1 MRKLILQIFIF
12 FTCLLGCSLL
22 VLMLIQL
29 HANKEELARVK
40 EYSVGTI
47 GNREKTEVLQTL
59 RILESGYT
67 RRDLTAVD
75 SCVANT
81 FSNKDVLILGTNPT
95 EILTGKEGAKNLLL
109 GDWTYWGKVKF
120 HLDRTRFDQLD
131 STVVYVA
138 TTGEVKID
146 MWRLKLPLRITGVLV
161 NENSRWL
168 ISKLQFQYDT
178 NTNLII
184 FSWLATIGF
193 TLSLILTLLV
203 WLWTKLKRKAPRKFV
218 SKY

>member
-1 MRKLILQIFIF
+1 MRKLILQVFIF
-12 FTCLLGCSLL
+12 FTSLLGCCLL

-40 EYSVGTI
+40 DYNKGTI
-47 GNREKTEVLQTL
+47 SNQEKARVLQTL
-59 RILESGYT
+59 HILEDGYT
-67 RRDLTAVD
+67 KRDLTAVD
-75 SCVANT
+75 GCVAST

-120 HLDRTRFDQLD
+120 HLDRTHFDQLD

-161 NENSRWL
+161 NENSHWL

-193 TLSLILTLLV
+193 IISLIFTVLV
-203 WLWTKLKRKAPRKFV
+203 WLWTKLKRKTPRRVV